1 MKLSTDHTSGQRAVC
16 GSTICTPIRLL
27 GIDRGAVFVIKVFRI
42 HSPLIFRNKAQ
53 QLKCFLKPKE
63 LVGGGILV
71 DDGIVI
77 AVDLPAEPFLAPG
90 NQACGILL
98 AGCPILSANDPNTMI
113 IRMIG
118 VYLPVY
124 RPHQHLPGY

>member
-53 QLKCFLKPKE
+53 QLKRFLKPKE

-77 AVDLPAEPFLAPG
+77 AVDLPYMEIRPAAYSWLDARYSL
-90 NQACGILL
+90 Q
-98 AGCPILSANDPNTMI
+98 MI
-113 IRMIG
+113 QT
-118 VYLPVY
+118 P
-124 RPHQHLPGY
+124 

>member
-1 MKLSTDHTSGQRAVC
+1 MKLSTDHTAGQRAVC

-53 QLKCFLKPKE
+53 QLKRFLKPKE

-71 DDGIVI
+71 DDGIAI
-77 AVDLPAEPFLAPG
+77 AVDLPAERFSHLEIRPAAYSWLDARYSL
-90 NQACGILL
+90 Q
-98 AGCPILSANDPNTMI
+98 MI
-113 IRMIG
+113 QT
-118 VYLPVY
+118 P
-124 RPHQHLPGY
+124 